1 MANLRRDCIHR
12 HVFAAIVAATAVA
25 AATACTSNQAAPLS
39 PAVPAATVIPEASLK
54 ASTPTTQSPIN
65 DQRLASIASVTLVA
79 SAATGQYTAMAVQYR
94 FQVYNDT
101 NGLIADS
108 GLVGAPT
115 WTLNLTLTPLARYT
129 WKVRAE
135 YQGTAAGWSAL
146 ASFTTPEQPS
156 AYNKPIGNWQQCA
169 GLKTG
174 DLVVCVWDAV
184 RPTDSVGDMEVTKR
198 VAWLLRGDG
207 AGLLIKES
215 GENVVRWA
223 GYSLSATRICYPD
236 GHIYKLMND
245 AGPGGANSPGFGDNG
260 FVDRSLYVPAI
271 DPSRP

>member
-1 MANLRRDCIHR
+1 MHR
-12 HVFAAIVAATAVA
+12 QTFAAIVAAAAVA
-25 AATACTSNQAAPLS
+25 ASACTSNQATPLAP
-39 PAVPAATVIPEASLK
+39 ATPAATAVPDASLK
-54 ASTPTTQSPIN
+54 ASTPTTQSPVS
-65 DQRLASIASVTLVA
+65 DQRLATIASATLVA
-79 SAATGQYTAMAVQYR
+79 GAATGQYTAMALQYR
-94 FQVYNDT
+94 FQVFNDT
-101 NGLIADS
+101 TVIVADS

-135 YQGTAAGWSAL
+135 YQGTAGSWSAP

-174 DLVVCVWDAV
+174 DLVACVWNAV

-198 VAWLLRGDG
+198 VAWLLRGDR

-215 GENVVRWA
+215 GENVIRWQ
-223 GYSLSATRICYPD
+223 GYSFSATRICYPD
-236 GHIYKLMND
+236 GHIFKIIGD

-260 FVDRSLYVPAI
+260 FVETALYVPAI